1 MEEKRKK
8 NAEKQQ
14 HAPFQCTSDFTK
26 QVGEDN
32 KCAKR
37 KNGNKQVGVQT
48 KGRSFYFRQPCLP
61 NCWVYHRMVKKKIIM
76 LGKIKGE
83 ISFVGIYMYKK
94 MV

>member
-8 NAEKQQ
+8 NSVKQQ

-37 KNGNKQVGVQT
+37 KKNGNKQVGVQT
-48 KGRSFYFRQPCLP
+48 KSR
-61 NCWVYHRMVKKKIIM
+61 
-76 LGKIKGE
+76 
-83 ISFVGIYMYKK
+83 
-94 MV
+94 